1 MIFEFVSRN
10 YRVKMSSSTL
20 IEVFGHIVFSFT
32 RGVTENY
39 NPEEPEF
46 TTESFGY
53 DPFESTGR
61 EWNYCSVDEL
71 IYQEYSDRAAS
82 RLDVRVTNASSPEED
97 EEIQENQEDEDK
109 AMAWKRLRRPSPLRI
124 VCKSMYIGALISL
137 SATII
142 GSQYMLVST
151 VCYET
156 MLNCEFHPKESIPV
170 KMQWMRTLSDVASCV
185 FLYM

>member
-1 MIFEFVSRN
+1 MIFEFVTRN
-10 YRVKMSSSTL
+10 SRVKMS
-20 IEVFGHIVFSFT
+20 HIVFSFT

-61 EWNYCSVDEL
+61 EWNYCSVDEH

-97 EEIQENQEDEDK
+97 EEIQEDQEDEDK
-109 AMAWKRLRRPSPLRI
+109 AMAWKRLRPSPLRT
-124 VCKSMYIGALISL
+124 VCKSMYIGTLISL